1 MEQMIHS
8 SNALF
13 PGATDVHF
21 QNLLRLEIMGTTKG
35 NYVAQKKKKKKKI
48 CGPEWFVIKFLY
60 WVNILPLCSSPY
72 FA

>member
-35 NYVAQKKKKKKKI
+35 NYVAQKKKKKKKNLRTWMV
-48 CGPEWFVIKFLY
+48 CH
-60 WVNILPLCSSPY
+60 
-72 FA
+72 